1 LFSSYLP
8 YLTLSGC
15 FVLKLESA
23 DSVADSV
30 DLFDLLHN
38 FLGVVSTWSGVA
50 DAGAGLVLAWAVLVA

>member
-1 LFSSYLP
+1 MFPFYLP

-23 DSVADSV
+23 GGIADSV

-38 FLGVVSTWSGVA
+38 FLAVVNTRSGVA
-50 DAGAGLVLAWAVLVA
+50 DAGVGLVLA